1 MGADFLLIAVFTQWN
16 ASVDYEIRLSP
27 MGQPRDPAES
37 APRQPM
43 RLTLITSTE
52 NKVSTARNQ
61 LYMDQDQFGF
71 IDESPLSPINLLVCD
86 NESLFREIL
95 VSALE
100 SEPSINV
107 VGAAAN
113 GLEAIELSKETKPDV
128 VLMDIELGDGPN
140 GITVA
145 SDIKKA
151 FPDTGIVVLSA
162 HRDKEFLS
170 SFIDEGTAG
179 WSFLLKQ
186 SIADIRSLARAIES
200 AAAGQVTMDPSVM
213 NDLFPRQRSL
223 LERLT
228 HDQMEALMFIA
239 SGYADSAISEEL
251 EINEDLVE
259 PLLQTIYSDL
269 HIEASEAVDQRV
281 QATLLYLQETA
292 QVSS

>member
-1 MGADFLLIAVFTQWN
+1 
-16 ASVDYEIRLSP
+16 
-27 MGQPRDPAES
+27 
-37 APRQPM
+37 
-43 RLTLITSTE
+43 
-52 NKVSTARNQ
+52 
-61 LYMDQDQFGF
+61 MDQDQFDF
-71 IDESPLSPINLLVCD
+71 IDESPVSSINLLVCD

-100 SEPSINV
+100 NEPSINV
-107 VGAAAN
+107 VGAAAT

-140 GITVA
+140 GITIA

-151 FPDTGIVVLSA
+151 FPNTGIVVLSA

-170 SFIDEGTAG
+170 SFIEEGTAG

-186 SIADIRSLARAIES
+186 SIADIRSLPRAIES

-213 NDLFPRQRSL
+213 NDLFPRQRSV

-228 HDQMEALMFIA
+228 HNQLEALMFIA

-251 EINEDLVE
+251 EIDEALIE
-259 PLLQTIYSDL
+259 PLLQTVYTDL
-269 HIEASEAVDQRV
+269 HLEDSEAVDQRV

-292 QVSS
+292 QVSQ